1 MNFNVK
7 PNYYS
12 CFGIFLLPMF
22 GYLLLCPFI
31 CRISGFFE
39 VELKVRDSELDQYGV
54 VNNAVYANYCQH
66 GENICVWIGVKC
78 TEFWLLEILMFDSSL
93 CYWFSSFMCT
103 VFSHSEINFE
113 S

>member
-1 MNFNVK
+1 M
-7 PNYYS
+7 
-12 CFGIFLLPMF
+12 
-22 GYLLLCPFI
+22 
-31 CRISGFFE
+31 SGFFE

-66 GENICVWIGVKC
+66 GENICIWIGVKC
-78 TEFWLLEILMFDSSL
+78 MEFWLLEILMFDSSL

>member
-1 MNFNVK
+1 
-7 PNYYS
+7 
-12 CFGIFLLPMF
+12 MF

-31 CRISGFFE
+31 CRMSGFFE

-78 TEFWLLEILMFDSSL
+78 MEFLVYAIGFHLLCAQFLVIVKLIWNLE
-93 CYWFSSFMCT
+93 
-103 VFSHSEINFE
+103 
-113 S
+113 